1 LYPSA
6 AEYQLVQVPIFNDNY
21 AHILLDKTTGQV
33 AAVDPADPDRIVEAL
48 KSSFGSDRLDT
59 LLITHKVD

>member
-1 LYPSA
+1 
-6 AEYQLVQVPIFNDNY
+6 VPIFNDNY
-21 AHILLDKTTGQV
+21 AHILLDKITGQV